1 MFASPLLCFV
11 FSEDGVWWGFLLTR
25 LLLSWVVVIV
35 AVVVISVFGEE
46 LLEHSIPL
54 GRAGRASDIASA
66 ALFLASAGGAYTTG
80 ANIVVDG
87 GVLAKL

>member
-1 MFASPLLCFV
+1 MG
-11 FSEDGVWWGFLLTR
+11 DQ
-25 LLLSWVVVIV
+25 
-35 AVVVISVFGEE
+35 VISVFGEE